1 MKAGSCTAP
10 LSAAAGVL
18 HCLIKM
24 NQYHHHALIL
34 SNQSAFPERCQ
45 DSSAVGAERVHT
57 VPVEKQSAL
66 PCSAALQGCGN
77 LYHNYSG
84 CASKAACA
92 CKALK
97 LFSPC
102 IKLKEPILSKH
113 AKVAPISWIS
123 IQLWW

>member
-1 MKAGSCTAP
+1 MKAGSRTAP
-10 LSAAAGVL
+10 LFAAAGAL
-18 HCLIKM
+18 HCLIEI
-24 NQYHHHALIL
+24 NQYHHHALIS

-66 PCSAALQGCGN
+66 PCSAALQGCGK

-84 CASKAACA
+84 CARKAACA
-92 CKALK
+92 CEALK

-102 IKLKEPILSKH
+102 KKLKEPILSKY
-113 AKVAPISWIS
+113 AKVAPIN
-123 IQLWW
+123 